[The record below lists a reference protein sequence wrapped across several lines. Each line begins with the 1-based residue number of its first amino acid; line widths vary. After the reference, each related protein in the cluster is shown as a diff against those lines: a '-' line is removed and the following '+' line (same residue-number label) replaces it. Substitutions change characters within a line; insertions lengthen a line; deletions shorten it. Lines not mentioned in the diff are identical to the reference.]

1 MCTYDFKYIPHML
14 TKSTFLLQTYIYST
28 CIQYV
33 QRFKKINVKKTPVF
47 MLLNIIND
55 KVHFICVF
63 LVLN

>member
-1 MCTYDFKYIPHML
+1 ML

-28 CIQYV
+28 CIHYV
-33 QRFKKINVKKTPVF
+33 HRFKKTNVKKTPVF